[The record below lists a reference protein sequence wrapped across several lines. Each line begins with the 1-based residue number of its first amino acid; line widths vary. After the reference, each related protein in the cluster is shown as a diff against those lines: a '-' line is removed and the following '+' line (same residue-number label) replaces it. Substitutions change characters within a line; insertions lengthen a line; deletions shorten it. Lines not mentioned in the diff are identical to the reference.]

1 MAGAAVL
8 VLFGHGVDG
17 TQRCGRDL
25 SATRETLDAW
35 TPIVTTRPG
44 GPSPCCRASRAASQW
59 TGPELAARLGVTTRT
74 LRRDV
79 ERLRG
84 LGYDVVA
91 TPGTAG
97 GYRLLAGATV
107 PPLFLDADEAVAV
120 VTALLAASGDQTT
133 GMVDASLRALSK
145 LHHVLPVAVRTASRR
160 GASRGPHTRRSAAPR
175 PSIPQHIAVLAE
187 SCRDAAAVRFDY
199 RARDGTPSRRRVEPN
214 ALVTVRSVWYLIG
227 FDLDRDDWRMFRV
240 DRITGDVERTG
251 HGAARRTVPG
261 GDPLAYV
268 GRSLADMPHAHHAD
282 VDLAVPGPTALAAN
296 AWLNPRRV
304 EADGTAPL
312 PDPPGDRRPRRAH
325 PPGDRSPRRRPR
337 RADRGR
343 GRRARAPRRRR
354 QRARQQLIDA

>member
-1 MAGAAVL
+1 MEA
-8 VLFGHGVDG
+8 DDP
-17 TQRCGRDL
+17 TGRALALL
-25 SATRETLDAW
+25 SCFT
-35 TPIVTTRPG
+35 
-44 GPSPCCRASRAASQW
+44 SRSHW
-59 TGPELAARLGVTTRT
+59 TGRELAGRLGVTTRT

-145 LHHVLPVAVRTASRR
+145 LHHVLPVAVRSRADAVR
-160 GASRGPHTRRSAAPR
+160 HAARHAAIGRAPVVD
-175 PSIPQHIAVLAE
+175 PQHIAVLAE

-214 ALVTVRSVWYLIG
+214 ALVTVRSVWYLVG
-227 FDLDRDDWRMFRV
+227 FDLDRDDWRMFRI
-240 DRITGDVERTG
+240 DRVTGDVERTG

-268 GRSLADMPHAHHAD
+268 GSSLADMPHAHHAD
-282 VDLAVPGPTALAAN
+282 IDLAVPGPAALAAN

-304 EADGTAPL
+304 EATGPARCRIHLATDDLGELTRQVIDLLAV
-312 PDPPGDRRPRRAH
+312 GRVERIEA
-325 PPGDRSPRRRPR
+325 
-337 RADRGR
+337 ADDVREHLAGVAEALVR
-343 GRRARAPRRRR
+343 
-354 QRARQQLIDA
+354 